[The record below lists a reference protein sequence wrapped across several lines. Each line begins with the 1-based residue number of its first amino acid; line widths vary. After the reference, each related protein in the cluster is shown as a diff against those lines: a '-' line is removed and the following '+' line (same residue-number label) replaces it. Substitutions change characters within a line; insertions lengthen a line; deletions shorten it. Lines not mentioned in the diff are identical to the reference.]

1 MYEDENNSSK
11 SVKFRHHIQFQLPG
25 GLSYLHLSNGED
37 LNTLKCIRTSVE
49 AGEVGLYVNSS
60 EKISC
65 LEVLYHGYIP
75 AQNLARLSNLHLT
88 TLPGLEEAEDI
99 LQFLQQPKFISVFH
113 EGFQELREQ
122 IRRSVLARAD
132 SGALIGEI
140 VLNPERGEAERLE
153 RLRKTWREKLFE
165 QEIKGNL
172 RNFLEKYKAEEL
184 REEYVEYIDI
194 LQGRVDLVEV
204 MVGGVEVMVG
214 VVVVVMMLE

>member
-1 MYEDENNSSK
+1 MKIIPLTSISTLL
-11 SVKFRHHIQFQLPG
+11 RHVRLPPPPPIYF
-25 GLSYLHLSNGED
+25 S
-37 LNTLKCIRTSVE
+37 
-49 AGEVGLYVNSS
+49 AGEVCLYVNPS

-75 AQNLARLSNLHLT
+75 AENLARLSNLHLT

-140 VLNPERGEAERLE
+140 VLNPERGEGERLE

-165 QEIKGNL
+165 QEIKKNL
-172 RNFLEKYKAEEL
+172 RNFLEKYKAELPSYNE
-184 REEYVEYIDI
+184 I
-194 LQGRVDLVEV
+194 
-204 MVGGVEVMVG
+204 
-214 VVVVVMMLE
+214 